1 MTQYLLIA
9 QKKAVKAQQGEM
21 MTVRTL
27 LGIQIMGEREK
38 KNSCKQNVVLMKISS
53 RLLIFMNH
61 E

>member
-1 MTQYLLIA
+1 MTQYLLIV

-38 KNSCKQNVVLMKISS
+38 KK
-53 RLLIFMNH
+53 LLTKCSADEDFFKAFNIH
-61 E
+61 ES

>member
-38 KNSCKQNVVLMKISS
+38 KIVANKM
-53 RLLIFMNH
+53 
-61 E
+61 